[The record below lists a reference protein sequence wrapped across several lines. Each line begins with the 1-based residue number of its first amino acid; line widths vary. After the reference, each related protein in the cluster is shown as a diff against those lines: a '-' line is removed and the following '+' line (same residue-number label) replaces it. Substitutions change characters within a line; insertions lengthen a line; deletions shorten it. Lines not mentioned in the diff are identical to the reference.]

1 MENKFQV
8 EVTKHAQQRIKER
21 MGIKSKA
28 AERQFGLALTRGT
41 ELKEMD
47 VELAQWAVTMADVV
61 KTDDKREVTLYNNH
75 LFVYV
80 SNGILKTLITVLNLP
95 REVK

>member
-1 MENKFQV
+1 MDYELKI
-8 EVTKHAQQRIKER
+8 TKHANVRIRQR

-41 ELKEMD
+41 GLKEMD

>member
-8 EVTKHAQQRIKER
+8 EETKHAQQRIKER

-41 ELKEMD
+41 GLKEMD